1 MENKNVRIL
10 IVDDDVLISET
21 LKDYLQQLGFSQIK
35 MTHSKKET
43 FQLINFWK
51 PHVAL
56 LDIRMEEL
64 YDGLEIG
71 QRFRDEFKTPFMYVT
86 AHADLEMTQRI
97 LKTKPD
103 GYITKPIRINEL
115 MVNLGMVVQ
124 RFEEVSDEI
133 VLEIKSGYEKERIFL
148 NEILYLKSEG
158 NYVEI
163 YLESRKVVVRNTLE
177 SILQDMNQEAII
189 RIHRSFAVNRLKIIK
204 HSSSEIFLEKIT
216 LPISRTYIT
225 SLKSET

>member
-1 MENKNVRIL
+1 MENSSIRVL

-21 LKDYLQQLGFSQIK
+21 LKDYLQKLGYSKIK
-35 MTHSKKET
+35 MTHSKADTYALLEY
-43 FQLINFWK
+43 WK

-71 QRFRDEFKTPFMYVT
+71 EFLRNEFKIPFMYVT

-103 GYITKPIRINEL
+103 GYITKPIRLNEL

-124 RFEEVSDEI
+124 RFEEVEEEI
-133 VLEIKSGYEKERIFL
+133 VLELKNGYETERLALKEL
-148 NEILYLKSEG
+148 VYLKAEG

-163 YLESRKVVVRNTLE
+163 YLESKKIVIRNTLE
-177 SILQDMNQEAII
+177 LLLQEIKNEKIV
-189 RIHRSFAVNRLKIIK
+189 RIHRSYAINMSKVKK
-204 HSSSEIFLEKIT
+204 HSNSEVMLDKIT
-216 LPISRTYIT
+216 LPISRSYV
-225 SLKSET
+225 LDFKSKV

>member
-1 MENKNVRIL
+1 MDNTNIRIL

-21 LKDYLQQLGFSQIK
+21 LKDYLQKLGYSQIR

-43 FQLINFWK
+43 FALLESWK
-51 PHVAL
+51 PQVAL

-71 QRFRDEFKTPFMYVT
+71 ELFRNEFKIPFMYVT
-86 AHADLEMTQRI
+86 AHADMEMTQRI

-103 GYITKPIRINEL
+103 GYITKPIRMNEL

-124 RFEEVSDEI
+124 RFEKEQEGI
-133 VLEIKSGYEKERIFL
+133 VLEFKNAYEIEHVYL
-148 NEILYLKSEG
+148 NELIYIKAEG

-163 YLESRKVVVRNTLE
+163 YLESRKIVIRNTLE
-177 SILQDMNQEAII
+177 GILLEMRNENIL
-189 RIHRSFAVNRLKIIK
+189 RIHRSYAINIAKIKK
-204 HSSSEIFLEKIT
+204 HSSLEVMLENIT
-216 LPISRTYIT
+216 LPISRSYV
-225 SLKSET
+225 LEFKSKV